1 MHAKAQLLERFMNL
15 RVSSPIYAGFYINAI
30 RFILMGGF
38 MTVDLHAKSPGQSL
52 ANRISRSLTALGGV
66 GESRTKSQSRLLLTL
81 EKCFL
86 EIKQLPVSPS

>member
-66 GESRTKSQSRLLLTL
+66 GWGKAGQKARAGY
-81 EKCFL
+81 C
-86 EIKQLPVSPS
+86 